1 MDSPTSVTASA
12 AAAAAVAAAATVNP
26 AQPNRSR
33 SRPKQTADKAA
44 KSHQKTLQKK
54 RVREAAKR
62 FALKEEGGAAYED
75 ALKKDSKR
83 KRLAKSVQW
92 YRQAADQ
99 GDAAAQFQMGV
110 AYEYG
115 RGVEK
120 SYEGAV
126 QWYRQAADQ
135 KHAAEQQKL
144 QLNYN

>member
-1 MDSPTSVTASA
+1 MKLRR
-12 AAAAAVAAAATVNP
+12 ATK
-26 AQPNRSR
+26 RHF
-33 SRPKQTADKAA
+33 K
-44 KSHQKTLQKK
+44 KK

-99 GDAAAQFQMGV
+99 GDAAAQFGLGV

-115 RGVEK
+115 RGVKKSDEK
-120 SYEGAV
+120 AV
-126 QWYRQAADQ
+126 LWYRQAADQ
-135 KHAAEQQKL
+135 KHAAAQFFMGLAYKNGRGVDQSYEGAVQWYRKAADQGDDSIDKMGH
-144 QLNYN
+144 